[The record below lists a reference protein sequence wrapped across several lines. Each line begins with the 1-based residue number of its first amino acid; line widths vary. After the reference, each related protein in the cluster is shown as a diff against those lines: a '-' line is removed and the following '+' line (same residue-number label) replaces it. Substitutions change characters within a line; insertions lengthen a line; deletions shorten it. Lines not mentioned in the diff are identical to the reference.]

1 MAYEKQTWQDNVS
14 VLSAERFNHMEDGID
29 DGVKSLRIPG
39 ITIETGVS
47 HGDFIYPVVANDQE
61 IWKLDDSAEKI
72 SGRFIC
78 GEVNANTADA
88 VRMGIMAMPAA
99 LIASLSQAEIDA
111 RYSLY
116 VQSDGNLGL
125 GVTSIHAG
133 FILNDTEM
141 IVDFNPVNAK
151 PKAYTDNMIKFYA
164 VPGGAGEMW
173 LKIEKPVA
181 ADGVEIYRSTS
192 AYAGEGRGNW
202 GTQVVDITDDSDY
215 KDTNEWFVDDNGGS
229 NLSNGVTYY
238 YKAFP
243 YIGSVYNETSGS
255 NETECLA
262 GTMLNFWA
270 FDDVKLNG
278 TPVTGISGSIAVD
291 VVSGNNASL
300 SNQMVSAV
308 KVGNGIVGAGAGV
321 ASITQINMAGKTIL
335 MYVKTNGSNSG
346 FFGYSSYD
354 GVKMYSGGNTLYGGS
369 YAYVE
374 TVISDASSG
383 HWVEC
388 YVSSKALQKFYIDGI
403 FAVDASNGD
412 PSSNTILN
420 RIGYTALYPSG
431 SRSQNG
437 DIDNVRIF
445 NGQLTAAARAN
456 LIQGGA
462 GC

>member
-1 MAYEKQTWQDNVS
+1 MK
-14 VLSAERFNHMEDGID
+14 
-29 DGVKSLRIPG
+29 
-39 ITIETGVS
+39 
-47 HGDFIYPVVANDQE
+47 GDFIYKDGAV
-61 IWKLDDSAEKI
+61 WKLD
-72 SGRFIC
+72 
-78 GEVNANTADA
+78 NTEEQKLGTHIYDGKDA
-88 VRMGIMAMPAA
+88 VCRGIMTWD
-99 LIASLSQAEIDA
+99 SEIGDVD
-111 RYSLY
+111 YSLY
-116 VQSDGNLGL
+116 VQSDGKLGL
-125 GVTSIHAG
+125 GTSSIVAARMLSTDKV
-133 FILNDTEM
+133 FI
-141 IVDFNPVNAK
+141 DFNPVNAK

-164 VPGGAGEMW
+164 VPGGSGQMW
-173 LKIEKPVA
+173 LKIEKPVV
-181 ADGVEIYRSTS
+181 ADGVKIFRSTS

-215 KDTNEWFVDDNGGS
+215 KDANEWFVDDDGGS

-346 FFGYSSYD
+346 FFGASSYD
-354 GVKMYSGGNTLYGGS
+354 GVKMYSWWNTLYGGS
-369 YAYVE
+369 YAYVA
-374 TVISDASSG
+374 TVLSDASDG

-388 YVSSKALQKFYIDGI
+388 YVPSKFLQKFYIDGI

-431 SRSQNG
+431 SMSQNG

-445 NGQLTAAARAN
+445 NGQLTEAARQT
-456 LIQGGA
+456 LYKEVRDVSD
-462 GC
+462 